1 MAGGQ
6 LFSAKARLDVPVG
19 TDTERLRRDL
29 ETIADDL
36 MVDLRLVQA
45 VIGTRP
51 RS

>member
-6 LFSAKARLDVPVG
+6 LFRAQARLNVPAG
-19 TDTERLRRDL
+19 TDSERLRRDL

-45 VIGTRP
+45 VIGSRA